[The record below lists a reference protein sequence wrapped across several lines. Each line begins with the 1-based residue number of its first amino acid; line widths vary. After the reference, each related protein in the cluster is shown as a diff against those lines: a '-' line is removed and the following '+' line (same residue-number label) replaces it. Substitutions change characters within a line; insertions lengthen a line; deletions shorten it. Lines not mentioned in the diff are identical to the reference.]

1 MKTALAFVL
10 VFLSSLSLASDH
22 IVHHHGTTK
31 AKAKTKT
38 KVNTSERSNRGWV
51 QNLEGTASFT
61 AYSGCQY
68 PSCGIRMTEGY
79 TAAVNVLSFGAME
92 SAGDACGRCF
102 EIAPTKDPY
111 SPDYTGRMGT
121 PIIVRVTDLC
131 PFSSGDTPQWC
142 DQTVSTPVNQYGKHM
157 HFDLCEDSG
166 APQAFFEGS
175 RGAMLGNY
183 KEVSCSRWRGI
194 EGERLWNGACM
205 GNSTTPFWPERG
217 CGNVGTK
224 HSLACAVIQFGL
236 MYTLR
241 ICALLMVD
249 AA

>member
-1 MKTALAFVL
+1 
-10 VFLSSLSLASDH
+10 
-22 IVHHHGTTK
+22 
-31 AKAKTKT
+31 
-38 KVNTSERSNRGWV
+38 
-51 QNLEGTASFT
+51 
-61 AYSGCQY
+61 
-68 PSCGIRMTEGY
+68 MTEGY

-157 HFDLCEDSG
+157 QCVLFFIPLGTGMLKNEPNCSFDLCEDSG

>member
-68 PSCGIRMTEGY
+68 PC
-79 TAAVNVLSFGAME
+79 
-92 SAGDACGRCF
+92 
-102 EIAPTKDPY
+102 
-111 SPDYTGRMGT
+111 
-121 PIIVRVTDLC
+121 
-131 PFSSGDTPQWC
+131 
-142 DQTVSTPVNQYGKHM
+142 KHYAR
-157 HFDLCEDSG
+157 FRGLEL
-166 APQAFFEGS
+166 
-175 RGAMLGNY
+175 RGAHA
-183 KEVSCSRWRGI
+183 
-194 EGERLWNGACM
+194 ERD
-205 GNSTTPFWPERG
+205 
-217 CGNVGTK
+217 V
-224 HSLACAVIQFGL
+224 
-236 MYTLR
+236 
-241 ICALLMVD
+241 LLQR